1 LALQA
6 TKAEGQKRS
15 LAPAYEPSSARD
27 AIETATRLQK
37 EKGDYAQAVLLYVR
51 AMEMRPN
58 DDEARAALYNM
69 GCALAKQKQWDK
81 ATDCIM
87 QAVNNYSLKLSV
99 ALKVWQ
105 ADAASNCACATRPAP
120 TKH

>member
-1 LALQA
+1 MSLLGVDWTSA
-6 TKAEGQKRS
+6 GRVVWRCRRPKR
-15 LAPAYEPSSARD
+15 R
-27 AIETATRLQK
+27 
-37 EKGDYAQAVLLYVR
+37 KGDYAQAVLLYVR